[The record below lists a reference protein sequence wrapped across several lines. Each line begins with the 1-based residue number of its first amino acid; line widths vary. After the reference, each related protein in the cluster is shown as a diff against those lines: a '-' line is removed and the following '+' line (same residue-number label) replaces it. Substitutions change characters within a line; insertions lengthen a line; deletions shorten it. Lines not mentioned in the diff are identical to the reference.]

1 MNSYSNEAVR
11 FTAWASIIGAM
22 FAYLNVVFMLMVT
35 QGDMAVSLHGATML
49 TLPAETRQYFR
60 LSMFADIL
68 GFYLPLLAVGA
79 YFWREFR
86 EEAGTLG
93 DMAVLAIA
101 AYVVLGVTGAGLQLS
116 VLNPLSE
123 LHQAGS
129 EAVRA
134 GAEVA
139 WTTIAV
145 GSQRGLW
152 WCEGPVVLF
161 WGIVVGR
168 HLKKAGW
175 GSSILLPLKI
185 VGWCFGLYFVAGFFP
200 ALDPLTSALLVIVVL
215 IFPFWMMLF
224 GLQLRRRA
232 LRRLPLGA

>member
-1 MNSYSNEAVR
+1 MNSYSNEAAR
-11 FTAWASIIGAM
+11 FTAWASIIGGL
-22 FAYLNVVFMLMVT
+22 FAYLNVGFMLMVT
-35 QGDMAVSLHGATML
+35 QGDMAVTLQGETML
-49 TLPAETRQYFR
+49 TLPAQIRQYFR

-79 YFWREFR
+79 YFWRVFR
-86 EEAGTLG
+86 EEAGALG

-101 AYVVLGVTGAGLQLS
+101 TYVVLGVTGAGLQLA
-116 VLNPLSE
+116 VLNPLAE
-123 LHQAGS
+123 LHQAGG

-134 GAEVA
+134 GAEAA

-168 HLKKAGW
+168 HLKRAGW
-175 GSSILLPLKI
+175 GNSVLLPLKV
-185 VGWCFGLYFVAGFFP
+185 VGGCFGLYFLAGFFQS
-200 ALDPLTSALLVIVVL
+200 LDPLTNALLVIVVL

-232 LRRLPLGA
+232 LRLAVGA

>member
-1 MNSYSNEAVR
+1 MNSYSNEAAR
-11 FTAWASIIGAM
+11 FTAWASIIGGI
-22 FAYLNVVFMLMVT
+22 FAYLNVGLMLTVT
-35 QGDMAVSLHGATML
+35 QGDMAVTLQGETML
-49 TLPAETRQYFR
+49 TLPPQIRQCFR

-68 GFYLPLLAVGA
+68 GFYLPLLAIGA
-79 YFWREFR
+79 YCWRAFR

-101 AYVVLGVTGAGLQLS
+101 TYVVLGVTGACLQLS
-116 VLNPLSE
+116 VLNPLAE
-123 LHQAGS
+123 LHQAGG

-134 GAEVA
+134 GAEAA

-152 WCEGPVVLF
+152 WGEGPVVLF

-168 HLKKAGW
+168 HLKRAGW
-175 GSSILLPLKI
+175 GSSVLLPLKF
-185 VGWCFGLYFVAGFFP
+185 VGGCFGLYFIAGFFQT
-200 ALDPLTSALLVIVVL
+200 LDPLTSALLVIVVL
-215 IFPFWMMLF
+215 IFPFWMLLF

-232 LRRLPLGA
+232 LRVPLGF